1 MKRLRIP
8 ETVLDVQRVG
18 VVRGV
23 ENVEVAHLVFI
34 GGANLKMTLYLISKY
49 GKVTEF
55 PVDCML
61 LYADVDS
68 RNVTMVTCDR
78 QLVGVGRLKFY
89 CIHKDSARFDV

>member
-34 GGANLKMTLYLISKY
+34 GGANLKMTLYLISMY

-61 LYADVDS
+61 LYAEVDS
-68 RNVTMVTCDR
+68 RKCDCDHGDYGHYSCKYQIR
-78 QLVGVGRLKFY
+78 YRVYKYYRG
-89 CIHKDSARFDV
+89 